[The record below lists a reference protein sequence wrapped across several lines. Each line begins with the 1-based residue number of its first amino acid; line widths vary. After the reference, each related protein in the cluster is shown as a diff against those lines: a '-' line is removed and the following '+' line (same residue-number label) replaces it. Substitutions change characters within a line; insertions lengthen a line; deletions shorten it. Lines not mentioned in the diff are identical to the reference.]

1 MSQNNQRY
9 KMNNMKQGDSVQRHT
24 NFQPMNPRPPGTYLQ
39 NPKAVHQTVHNPPPH
54 PLGPHQGIHNIGPHH
69 QGIPMNQ
76 INQMNNVQ
84 VTQQPFQQQRP
95 MRPPNARNFPNRSN
109 NQIPPYSYVHE
120 QHPTMQPALIN
131 HPYPGIPTFYG
142 HYPSIAIQSGFIPQ
156 QTQVLFAP
164 NQPMQSQPNRTQ
176 LPNQPQP
183 PTSIPSSIPN
193 DVINNQVPIDNPI
206 KTQLQPPQPTHPP
219 QQKRERKAAIIIDP
233 NTGQVEDLDELAQ
246 KPIENM
252 TSNFDNHDKS
262 QNPSVNKEDQQIK
275 VDSVSVNVET
285 RVNKTSEPI
294 KQTIDS
300 SGQNKEMINE
310 PSQQRPP
317 VIEQSTAIR
326 NDVKPVNRPV
336 EVKPVEEQSTTPDLT
351 IVKQEN
357 VSPQSKRT
365 SPINEKT
372 TAQPPET
379 QMSNLENKV
388 ENLKLTDSTV
398 QVKDE
403 PAQVHKSTDKPIVDD
418 KNVIIVE
425 SKDIQSVVET
435 TLSPQPPIKHS
446 QPEPTAVQQPAQ
458 PATQHAKQQTTQ
470 VTQQQQQKQSKSI
483 EQPKQ
488 APVPKKKSSLEGCQ
502 SKSDSKNISYDAE
515 FLKSLQFSDLSVQ
528 KPNFTQR
535 PVEILLQEA
544 RSFKDQSN
552 DTFDFSRSSSN
563 NNRPFLNGR
572 MSNSMQMGPRMGDK
586 PRKIIASGSLTQD
599 VKLRTTENAWKPDR
613 NKKMDD
619 ESAEA
624 LLKKARGLLN
634 KLTPQ
639 NFEKISDQFLSLDIG
654 TPEKLQK
661 MIELIFDKAVDE
673 PNFCEQYAML
683 CRNMSNITVTPQT
696 DGKPFKFNRM
706 LLEKCQNCFE
716 TDKYKDIDLESR
728 QKVID
733 QCNDKEK
740 KQLLIDELDEEK
752 RLIRKKSLGNIKLI
766 GALYKNG
773 KLKDEIMDLCINT
786 LLENAD
792 EDSYECLCSLLKS
805 IGEKFEKSLSSKSKF
820 NSQMKQ
826 LEQVVKQNKIASR
839 IKFLIMDVLDMRKE
853 GWKPRKLQDVNKP
866 KTIEEVHEDAK
877 KQEEQSNREIS
888 QLGKRN
894 DQPKKRN
901 DNWMNSNSRKSQQSG
916 TDAISNLRKL
926 NEMRT
931 ENTPFGFTPK
941 TFGSWSQGASGN
953 KSSAS
958 NSNDKRQV
966 GNQTPTRNDSRI
978 NDSRSSSRKTPF
990 NGTYTGGNESEDFK
1004 LMEKYSGLI
1013 VEYVKFYE
1021 SESLINSIYDLSTE
1035 ECVYLFVVSAIE
1047 SACENCLKH
1056 ISKIGELLA
1065 DLVIKNKIISYQ
1077 QFNKG
1082 LKHHLD
1088 TSQDVLTDVP
1098 RFFEYIGQILSYFF
1112 FKLPDDYRRTFF
1124 KEALQ
1129 PCLQFDTSIKIL
1141 AHLIKHSISSCAG
1154 ETEVVN
1160 KWLSAKMSLK
1170 DFSEKQSEDQIKEVL
1185 RKDYNLDK
1193 FLTELSS
1200 SKSINDKSVELSN
1213 LCNRILKDKFD
1224 EIPKLL
1230 EQSISS
1236 GDADTKKKLISAL
1249 IERCVKEST
1258 VSKGDNYSFV
1268 KEDFESKINKV
1279 KRELFDDV
1287 EIQIEMICSAC
1298 KVNEGFNNPKDF
1310 ILNVI
1315 SFMYEGI
1322 KIIVREAL
1330 LKWYNKK
1337 DDSVHTIARMQ
1348 LKRFIENLQKSND

>member
-1 MSQNNQRY
+1 
-9 KMNNMKQGDSVQRHT
+9 
-24 NFQPMNPRPPGTYLQ
+24 
-39 NPKAVHQTVHNPPPH
+39 
-54 PLGPHQGIHNIGPHH
+54 
-69 QGIPMNQ
+69 
-76 INQMNNVQ
+76 
-84 VTQQPFQQQRP
+84 
-95 MRPPNARNFPNRSN
+95 
-109 NQIPPYSYVHE
+109 
-120 QHPTMQPALIN
+120 
-131 HPYPGIPTFYG
+131 
-142 HYPSIAIQSGFIPQ
+142 
-156 QTQVLFAP
+156 
-164 NQPMQSQPNRTQ
+164 
-176 LPNQPQP
+176 
-183 PTSIPSSIPN
+183 
-193 DVINNQVPIDNPI
+193 
-206 KTQLQPPQPTHPP
+206 
-219 QQKRERKAAIIIDP
+219 
-233 NTGQVEDLDELAQ
+233 
-246 KPIENM
+246 
-252 TSNFDNHDKS
+252 
-262 QNPSVNKEDQQIK
+262 
-275 VDSVSVNVET
+275 
-285 RVNKTSEPI
+285 
-294 KQTIDS
+294 
-300 SGQNKEMINE
+300 
-310 PSQQRPP
+310 
-317 VIEQSTAIR
+317 
-326 NDVKPVNRPV
+326 
-336 EVKPVEEQSTTPDLT
+336 
-351 IVKQEN
+351 
-357 VSPQSKRT
+357 
-365 SPINEKT
+365 
-372 TAQPPET
+372 
-379 QMSNLENKV
+379 
-388 ENLKLTDSTV
+388 
-398 QVKDE
+398 
-403 PAQVHKSTDKPIVDD
+403 
-418 KNVIIVE
+418 
-425 SKDIQSVVET
+425 
-435 TLSPQPPIKHS
+435 
-446 QPEPTAVQQPAQ
+446 
-458 PATQHAKQQTTQ
+458 
-470 VTQQQQQKQSKSI
+470 
-483 EQPKQ
+483 
-488 APVPKKKSSLEGCQ
+488 
-502 SKSDSKNISYDAE
+502 
-515 FLKSLQFSDLSVQ
+515 
-528 KPNFTQR
+528 
-535 PVEILLQEA
+535 
-544 RSFKDQSN
+544 
-552 DTFDFSRSSSN
+552 
-563 NNRPFLNGR
+563 
-572 MSNSMQMGPRMGDK
+572 MGPRMGDK